1 MTGAAPPIARLQ
13 GFGWRPLGRKQQVI
27 ADLDLT
33 VAPGERVLLA
43 GGSGA
48 GKSTVLRAFAG
59 ALGTTVAGDLSG
71 RVEVDGPAGLLL
83 QNPADSLVAATIGRE
98 VAFGPENLSLP
109 REQIWSRVHECLDA
123 VGLRYPTA
131 RSTAAL
137 SGGELQRLALAGV
150 LAVRP
155 GLLLLDEPTSML
167 DDETATTVRE
177 AIVRAAESTGAAML
191 VVEHRIGPWLP
202 HVDRVV
208 VLERGAVIADTTSD
222 AFVRTEHER
231 MLRAGVWMPGA
242 VAPAP
247 LDVPAEL
254 VAADSPGADL
264 DADSITV
271 DLELRTLR
279 GTVRTRALEHT
290 SARLAAGAIT
300 ALTGPSGAGKSTL
313 LAALAGLQPLSAGT
327 ITGAQPPFSRRRSR
341 QLAAASG
348 WAPQN
353 PEHGFLARTVRDEI
367 SLTAGK
373 LGRRVDVDALLE
385 LIGLSDL
392 GGANPYQLSG
402 GEQRRVALVAA
413 LAHRPAAMFLDEPTV
428 GQDRQTWAAVAG
440 WCAAAAAAGA
450 TVAVAT
456 HDTDLIALADT
467 EIAVA
472 RRQAAA

>member
-1 MTGAAPPIARLQ
+1 MTGAASPIARLQ

-27 ADLDLT
+27 TGLDLT

-48 GKSTVLRAFAG
+48 GKSTVLRALTG
-59 ALGTTVAGDLSG
+59 ALGSTVAGDPSG
-71 RVEVDGPAGLLL
+71 LVEVDGRAGLLL

-109 REQIWSRVHECLDA
+109 RDQIWSRVHECLDA
-123 VGLRYPTA
+123 VGLRYPTG

-167 DDETATTVRE
+167 DDETAATVRE
-177 AIVRAAESTGAAML
+177 AIVRAAASTGAAML

-208 VLERGAVIADTTSD
+208 VLERGAVIADTTPG
-222 AFVRTEHER
+222 AFARTEHDR

-242 VAPAP
+242 AAPAP
-247 LDVPAEL
+247 LAVPGDL
-254 VAADSPGADL
+254 VTPDSPGVDV
-264 DADSITV
+264 DAESISV

-279 GTVRTRALEHT
+279 GAVRTRALDHVT
-290 SARLAAGAIT
+290 ARAAAGYLT

-313 LAALAGLQPLSAGT
+313 LAALAGLQPLTGGSIAGPT
-327 ITGAQPPFSRRRSR
+327 PPLQRRRSP
-341 QLAAASG
+341 QLAAAAG

-373 LGRRVDVDALLE
+373 LGRRVDVDALLD
-385 LIGLSDL
+385 LVGLADL

-402 GEQRRVALVAA
+402 GEQRRVALIAA

-440 WCAAAAAAGA
+440 WCTAAAAAGA

-456 HDTDLIALADT
+456 HDTDLIALSDA
-467 EIAVA
+467 EVA
-472 RRQAAA
+472 LARKQVA